1 MVNALH
7 VGGPA
12 CQKGAHYGHPD
23 RSSHVPAKHKKRS
36 GDPFFVGAHHLLGTD
51 NPDRRKQ
58 PERSAMD
65 NHNEKNV
72 PKPVARI

>member
-7 VGGPA
+7 ISRPA
-12 CQKGAHYGHPD
+12 CQKGAHYSHAD

-36 GDPFFVGAHHLLGTD
+36 GYSFFMGAHHLLGTD
-51 NPDRRKQ
+51 NSNRRKQ

-65 NHNEKNV
+65 NHDEKDV
-72 PKPVARI
+72 PEPVARI